1 MADGDLRVPSLS
13 SSIRLVGEETTT
25 VDGDSLA
32 SLPLQEREC
41 EIVCATG
48 DRYTETWYGVPVLE
62 LLERASVPPETTHLL
77 VVSGDGYRACVAVE
91 TALEGL
97 LALGK
102 NGRPLADASDY
113 ETRFVA
119 VGADGPRTVK
129 DVGRIEAMTLEPG
142 EDPEAYELG
151 VESAPESESEPV
163 STPTAEAPSP
173 DDAA

>member
-1 MADGDLRVPSLS
+1 MADGELRVPPLS
-13 SSIRLVGEETTT
+13 SSIRIVGETETAI
-25 VDGDSLA
+25 DGDALA
-32 SLPLQEREC
+32 DCPLREREC

-77 VVSGDGYRACVAVE
+77 VVSADGYRACVAVD

-97 LALGK
+97 VALGK
-102 NGRPLADASDY
+102 DGRPLADASDY

-119 VGADGPRTVK
+119 AGADGPRTVK
-129 DVGRIEAMTLEPG
+129 DVARIEAVTLEPG
-142 EDPEAYELG
+142 EDPEAYEIG
-151 VESAPESESEPV
+151 VESAPESESE
-163 STPTAEAPSP
+163 SPSP